1 MSKRAVI
8 ILNLLLAG
16 FLAVNFI
23 ALCREIR
30 YTGSGK
36 SQRPASSQV
45 EIKRPAVRLAAKYR
59 PLFGLEAAEKSIRP
73 GTNIPGDNGS
83 QARNELLLSNARLR
97 IKGIFIS
104 GVQAYAVVSLLD
116 DRQKGAGTSLEKVE
130 TGGSIK
136 GFTVTDI
143 RPGVV
148 TLTNKNGESIELKI
162 FKPQ

>member
-30 YTGSGK
+30 YTESGK

-45 EIKRPAVRLAAKYR
+45 EIKRPVVRVASKYR
-59 PLFGLEAAEKSIRP
+59 PLFGLEPTKGIRP
-73 GTNIPGDNGS
+73 GINIPGDNDS
-83 QARNELLLSNARLR
+83 QARNELILSNARLR

-104 GVQAYAVVSLLD
+104 GVQACVVVSLLD
-116 DRQKGAGTSLEKVE
+116 DRQKGAETTLEKVE
-130 TGGSIK
+130 TGSSIK

-148 TLTNKNGESIELKI
+148 TLTNKNGESIKLKI